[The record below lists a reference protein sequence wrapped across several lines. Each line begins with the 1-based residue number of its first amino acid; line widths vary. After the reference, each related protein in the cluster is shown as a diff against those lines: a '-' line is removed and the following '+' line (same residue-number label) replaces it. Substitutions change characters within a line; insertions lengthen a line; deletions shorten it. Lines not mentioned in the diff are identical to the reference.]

1 MRRSVSSGPNSS
13 RYSTGPNA
21 GISQIF
27 TAVTD
32 LSQLMDETVKG
43 LRETDQSVVILKD
56 VTQRVASV
64 VNSFRV

>member
-1 MRRSVSSGPNSS
+1 VRQIAAAVAQQ
-13 RYSTGPNA
+13 NA